1 MTARVARFKSSDKK
15 GFFGGATSEVGNDTT
30 NLSSNGKL
38 ENTLDITGKAD

>member
-1 MTARVARFKSSDKK
+1 MRSRVARFKSSDKK
-15 GFFGGATSEVGNDTT
+15 GFFVSATSGDGNDTT